1 MTGFRFN
8 IYYLQTIHIYNFRF
22 ASFVAENNSID
33 YVSLDQVLKK
43 WRKRYRLEI
52 GRQEQNTNVNLHVL
66 HTLYIYL
73 IYIRAMINNP
83 DFFFLAS
90 YSHLFV
96 TLFFCFQNEVIQ
108 HGLSLAA
115 YTCKDYCVSRVSV
128 VNKIPAFTHGLGW
141 FITLENFQ

>member
-83 DFFFLAS
+83 DFFFFFGLLLS
-90 YSHLFV
+90 SFCNSIFLFSERGNSAW
-96 TLFFCFQNEVIQ
+96 TFACGLHMQRLLCFAGE
-108 HGLSLAA
+108 
-115 YTCKDYCVSRVSV
+115 CR
-128 VNKIPAFTHGLGW
+128 
-141 FITLENFQ
+141 